1 MSNID
6 IQGFIGILSIGVYLE
21 QLTVF
26 SPDHYQMI
34 IVNRKG
40 KEGGVH
46 GDALSP
52 PWFGEE
58 MDVCTGQSD
67 DTLYTCIVGKDN
79 LIHLPFCNPDYG
91 CRMHHEHLLHPHS
104 WQDLQEFA

>member
-6 IQGFIGILSIGVYLE
+6 IQAFVGIFTIRVYLE
-21 QLTVF
+21 QLTIF
-26 SPDHYQMI
+26 PPDYNHVI

-46 GDALSP
+46 SDALGP
-52 PWFGEE
+52 PRFGEK
-58 MDVCTGQSD
+58 MNVCTGQSD

-79 LIHLPFCNPDYG
+79 FIHLPFCDPDDR
-91 CRMHHEHLLHPHS
+91 CWVHHEHLLHPHS
-104 WQDLQEFA
+104 